1 MTTPGSQYR
10 KQNTRREC
18 RKSFLARLVVGSTTV
33 IAAAVGFALGIG
45 GAADIDENKL
55 KTHALVTWYDVSAPL
70 GKFLLIRKDASVCAI
85 RFLEY
90 RRGNDAKAP
99 TLFSSGEES
108 FYAKYECFCRGE
120 GSGGFGNVTTGELNK
135 RPLWGIGRLA
145 FQRGET
151 NVRCGRFKLP
161 WSYPTR
167 VSFQI
172 YGTKLGDHG
181 IELAPT
187 RWTDIKEVNVSDTR
201 LHWFRYD
208 EGRKVTY
215 IRSEDL

>member
-1 MTTPGSQYR
+1 MTALGGDNP
-10 KQNTRREC
+10 RRER
-18 RKSFLARLVVGSTTV
+18 RKGFLARLVVGSTAV
-33 IAAAVGFALGIG
+33 IAAAVGVTVGLGIAEG
-45 GAADIDENKL
+45 IDENTL
-55 KTHALVTWYDVSAPL
+55 RTHALVTWYDVSAPA
-70 GKFLLIRKDASVCAI
+70 GKFLLIRRDASVCAI
-85 RFLEY
+85 RFIDY
-90 RRGNDAKAP
+90 QRGNDAKAP

-108 FYAKYECFCRGE
+108 FYAKYECFCQGD
-120 GSGGFGNVTTGELNK
+120 GGGGFGDATIGELSK

-167 VSFQI
+167 VSFQP
-172 YGTKLGDHG
+172 YGSKLGDHG

-187 RWTDIKEVNVSDTR
+187 RWTDIKDVNVNDNR
-201 LHWFRYD
+201 LQWFHYD
-208 EGRKVTY
+208 EGRKVTL